1 MTRNDYLIKRKF
13 NSYLVPGI
21 LMTIAMQLG
30 NIVDSILVSMFID
43 IDGLTAIS
51 LSMPALCFM
60 QMFGFIIGVGGAITI
75 SVKLGKRQMDEA
87 SGIFSVCV
95 VSVVVISLAFTAL
108 SFFITHP
115 LTMLLASTAE
125 LQALLEPY
133 LFIFICFI
141 PSLNVCLVLANI
153 MTIDNNPKLGSASFV
168 VANAV
173 NLILDYIFLRYTDMG
188 MTGAALSSIIGF
200 GAGILLVIPY
210 IFSKKRMLRFSV
222 REGIRQIKSIAEI
235 FKNGTPQASYFIMTI
250 LKYYILNAF
259 IQQTLGADN
268 MAIYAVCINSVNIVR
283 LCIEGIIGVVQTIG
297 GVLFGEKDY
306 FGIRRLVRRTVLFC
320 CVSVAVLTAVF
331 LTYPQLILTI
341 FSFNKPEL
349 YDEALLCV
357 RLFSFSFGFYAA
369 NRIVQVYYQTTLN
382 TKLSTINTTLD
393 GFVLL
398 VPVSML
404 FIGTM
409 GVLGISIATIATEA
423 LSFFAVW
430 VYRMIQQK
438 RGKLPQKGF
447 LMIPEK
453 DGENLADITVMST
466 DEQAVEISE
475 KLISCCTEHGISTK
489 KANIIGIAAEELTSN
504 ISHYGYK
511 GNDPSFIDISLSM
524 TDGKLIL
531 RVRDDGVPFNPTEYR
546 AENDEDFLPGGI
558 ELIRS
563 IADKMTY
570 TRVLNMN
577 NTVIELAL
585 EPIINNKECLA

>member
-173 NLILDYIFLRYTDMG
+173 NLILDYIFLR
-188 MTGAALSSIIGF
+188 IGF

-409 GVLGISIATIATEA
+409 GVLGISIAMIATEA

>member
-21 LMTIAMQLG
+21 LMVIAMQLG

-95 VSVVVISLAFTAL
+95 ISVIVISLLFTAL
-108 SFFITHP
+108 SFFITRP

-173 NLILDYIFLRYTDMG
+173 NLILDYVFLRYTDMG

-210 IFSKKRMLRFSV
+210 IFSKKRMLRFSL
-222 REGIRQIKSIAEI
+222 REGIRQIRSIVEV
-235 FKNGTPQASYFIMTI
+235 FKNGMPQAMYFIMAI

-283 LCIEGIIGVVQTIG
+283 LCIEGVIGVVQTIG

-306 FGIRRLVRRTVLFC
+306 YGIRRLVRRTVIFC
-320 CVSVAVLTAVF
+320 CAAVAALMALF
-331 LTYPQLILTI
+331 IIYPQLILTV
-341 FSFNKPEL
+341 FSFNKTEL
-349 YDEALLCV
+349 YGIAMLCV
-357 RLFSFSFGFYAA
+357 RLFSFSFAFYAA

-382 TKLSTINTTLD
+382 TKLSSINTTLD
-393 GFVLL
+393 GFVFL
-398 VPVSML
+398 VPISMI

-409 GVLGISIATIATEA
+409 GVVGVSIATIVTEA
-423 LSFFAVW
+423 MSFFAVFI
-430 VYRMIQQK
+430 YRIIQQK

-453 DGENLADITVMST
+453 DGESLADITVSST
-466 DEQAVEISE
+466 DEQAVEVSKQLIECCEREGIPSE
-475 KLISCCTEHGISTK
+475 KATIISV
-489 KANIIGIAAEELTSN
+489 AAEELTSN
-504 ISHYGYK
+504 IARYGYK
-511 GNDPSFIDISLSM
+511 GNKPSFIDIRLSKV
-524 TDGKLIL
+524 DNRLIL
-531 RVRDDGVPFNPTEYR
+531 RVRDDGVSFNPTEYSSG
-546 AENDEDFLPGGI
+546 ESEEFSLGGI

-563 IADKMTY
+563 VADKMTY
-570 TRVLNMN
+570 NRVLNMN
-577 NTVIELAL
+577 NTVIEVA
-585 EPIINNKECLA
+585 IDTV

>member
-21 LMTIAMQLG
+21 LMVIAMQLG

-95 VSVVVISLAFTAL
+95 ISVIVISLVFTVL
-108 SFFITHP
+108 SFFITRP
-115 LTMLLASTAE
+115 LTMLLASTAQ

-173 NLILDYIFLRYTDMG
+173 NLILDYVFLRYTDMG

-210 IFSKKRMLRFSV
+210 IFSKKRMLRFSL
-222 REGIRQIKSIAEI
+222 REGIRQIRSIFVV
-235 FKNGTPQASYFIMTI
+235 FKNGMPQAMYFIMAI

-283 LCIEGIIGVVQTIG
+283 LCIEGVIGVVQTIG

-306 FGIRRLVRRTVLFC
+306 YGIRRLVRRTVIFC
-320 CVSVAVLTAVF
+320 CAAVAALMALF
-331 LTYPQLILTI
+331 IIYPQLILTV
-341 FSFNKPEL
+341 FSFNKPDL
-349 YDEALLCV
+349 YDIAMLCV
-357 RLFSFSFGFYAA
+357 RLFSFSFAFYAA

-382 TKLSTINTTLD
+382 TKLSSINTTLD
-393 GFVLL
+393 GFVFL
-398 VPVSML
+398 VPISMI

-409 GVLGISIATIATEA
+409 GVVGVSIATIVTEA
-423 LSFFAVW
+423 MSFFAVFI
-430 VYRMIQQK
+430 YRIIQQK

-453 DGENLADITVMST
+453 DGESLADITVSST
-466 DEQAVEISE
+466 DEQAVEVSKQLIECCEREGIPSE
-475 KLISCCTEHGISTK
+475 KATIISV
-489 KANIIGIAAEELTSN
+489 AAEELTSN
-504 ISHYGYK
+504 IARYGYK
-511 GNDPSFIDISLSM
+511 GNKPSFIDIRLSKV
-524 TDGKLIL
+524 DNRLIL
-531 RVRDDGVPFNPTEYR
+531 RVRDDGVSFNPTEYSSG
-546 AENDEDFLPGGI
+546 ESEEFSLGGI

-563 IADKMTY
+563 VADKMTY
-570 TRVLNMN
+570 NRVLNMN
-577 NTVIELAL
+577 NTVIEVA
-585 EPIINNKECLA
+585 IDTV

>member
-21 LMTIAMQLG
+21 LMVIAMQLG

-95 VSVVVISLAFTAL
+95 ISVIVISLVFTVL
-108 SFFITHP
+108 SFFITRP
-115 LTMLLASTAE
+115 LTMLLASTAQ

-173 NLILDYIFLRYTDMG
+173 NLILDYVFLKYTDMG

-210 IFSKKRMLRFSV
+210 IFSKKRMLRFSL
-222 REGIRQIKSIAEI
+222 REGIRQIRSIFVV
-235 FKNGTPQASYFIMTI
+235 FKNGMPQAMYFIMAI

-283 LCIEGIIGVVQTIG
+283 LCIEGVIGVVQTIG

-306 FGIRRLVRRTVLFC
+306 YGIRRLVRRTVIFC
-320 CVSVAVLTAVF
+320 CAAVAALMALF
-331 LTYPQLILTI
+331 IIYPQLILTV
-341 FSFNKPEL
+341 FSFNKPDL
-349 YDEALLCV
+349 YDIAMLCV
-357 RLFSFSFGFYAA
+357 RLFSFSFAFYAA

-382 TKLSTINTTLD
+382 TKLSSINTTLD
-393 GFVLL
+393 GFVFL
-398 VPVSML
+398 VPISMI

-409 GVLGISIATIATEA
+409 GVVGVSIATIVTEA
-423 LSFFAVW
+423 MSFFAVFI
-430 VYRMIQQK
+430 YRIIQQK

-453 DGENLADITVMST
+453 DGESLADITVSST
-466 DEQAVEISE
+466 DEQAVEVSKQLIECCEREGIPSE
-475 KLISCCTEHGISTK
+475 KATIISV
-489 KANIIGIAAEELTSN
+489 AAEELTSN
-504 ISHYGYK
+504 IARYGYK
-511 GNDPSFIDISLSM
+511 GNKPSFIDIRLSKV
-524 TDGKLIL
+524 DNRLIL
-531 RVRDDGVPFNPTEYR
+531 RVRDDGVSFNPTEYSSG
-546 AENDEDFLPGGI
+546 ESEEFSLGGI

-563 IADKMTY
+563 VADKMTY
-570 TRVLNMN
+570 NRVLNMN
-577 NTVIELAL
+577 NTVIEVA
-585 EPIINNKECLA
+585 IDTV

>member
-21 LMTIAMQLG
+21 LMVIAMQLG

-87 SGIFSVCV
+87 SGVFSVCV
-95 VSVVVISLAFTAL
+95 ISIIVISLVFTVL
-108 SFFITHP
+108 SFFITRP

-173 NLILDYIFLRYTDMG
+173 NLILDYIFLRYTNMG

-210 IFSKKRMLRFSV
+210 IFSKKRMLRFSL
-222 REGIRQIKSIAEI
+222 REGFKQIKSIGEV
-235 FKNGTPQASYFIMTI
+235 FKNGMPQAMYFIMTI

-259 IQQTLGADN
+259 IQKTLGADN

-283 LCIEGIIGVVQTIG
+283 LCIEGVIGVVQTIG

-306 FGIRRLVRRTVLFC
+306 YGIRRLVRRTVIFC
-320 CVSVAVLTAVF
+320 SAAVAALMAVF
-331 LTYPQLILTI
+331 IIYPQLILTI

-349 YDEALLCV
+349 YDITLLCV

-369 NRIVQVYYQTTLN
+369 NRIVQVYYQTTLK
-382 TKLSTINTTLD
+382 TRLSSINTTLD
-393 GFVLL
+393 GFVFL
-398 VPVSML
+398 VPISML
-404 FIGTM
+404 FIGTI
-409 GVLGISIATIATEA
+409 GVIGVSVATIVTEA
-423 LSFFAVW
+423 MSFFAVFI
-430 VYRMIQQK
+430 YRIIQQK

-453 DGENLADITVMST
+453 DGESLADITVSST
-466 DEQAVEISE
+466 DEQAVEVSKQLLECCEKEGIPSE
-475 KLISCCTEHGISTK
+475 KATIVSV
-489 KANIIGIAAEELTSN
+489 AAEELTSN
-504 ISHYGYK
+504 IARYGYK
-511 GNDPSFIDISLSM
+511 GNKPSFIDIRLSKVEN
-524 TDGKLIL
+524 KLVL
-531 RVRDDGVPFNPTEYR
+531 RVRDDGVSFNPTEYSP
-546 AENDEDFLPGGI
+546 EESDEFRLGGI

-563 IADKMTY
+563 VADKMTY

-577 NTVIELAL
+577 NTVIEVAL
-585 EPIINNKECLA
+585 DTVK

>member
-21 LMTIAMQLG
+21 LMVIAMQLG

-95 VSVVVISLAFTAL
+95 ISVIVISLVFTVL
-108 SFFITHP
+108 SFFITRP
-115 LTMLLASTAE
+115 LTMLLASTAQ

-173 NLILDYIFLRYTDMG
+173 NLILDYVFLKYTDMG

-210 IFSKKRMLRFSV
+210 IFSKKRMLRFSL
-222 REGIRQIKSIAEI
+222 REGIKQIRSIFVV
-235 FKNGTPQASYFIMTI
+235 FKNGMPQAMYFIMAI

-283 LCIEGIIGVVQTIG
+283 LCIEGVIGVVQTIG

-306 FGIRRLVRRTVLFC
+306 YGIRRLVRRTVIFC
-320 CVSVAVLTAVF
+320 CAAVAALMALF
-331 LTYPQLILTI
+331 IIYPQLILTV
-341 FSFNKPEL
+341 FSFNKPDL
-349 YDEALLCV
+349 YDIAMLCV
-357 RLFSFSFGFYAA
+357 RLFSFSFAFYAA

-382 TKLSTINTTLD
+382 TKLSSINTTLD
-393 GFVLL
+393 GFVFL
-398 VPVSML
+398 VPISMI

-409 GVLGISIATIATEA
+409 GVVGVSIATIVTEA
-423 LSFFAVW
+423 MSFFAVFI
-430 VYRMIQQK
+430 YRIIQQK

-453 DGENLADITVMST
+453 DGESLADITVSST
-466 DEQAVEISE
+466 DEQAVEVSKQLIECCEREGIPSE
-475 KLISCCTEHGISTK
+475 KATIISV
-489 KANIIGIAAEELTSN
+489 AAEELTSN
-504 ISHYGYK
+504 IARYGYK
-511 GNDPSFIDISLSM
+511 GNKPSFIDIRLSKV
-524 TDGKLIL
+524 DNRLIL
-531 RVRDDGVPFNPTEYR
+531 RVRDDGVSFDPTEYSSG
-546 AENDEDFLPGGI
+546 ESDEFSLGGI

-563 IADKMTY
+563 VADKMTY
-570 TRVLNMN
+570 NRVLNMN
-577 NTVIELAL
+577 NTVIEVAL
-585 EPIINNKECLA
+585 DTVGKEENQ

>member
-21 LMTIAMQLG
+21 LMVIAMQLG

-75 SVKLGKRQMDEA
+75 SVKLGKRRIDEA
-87 SGIFSVCV
+87 SGIFSVCII
-95 VSVVVISLAFTAL
+95 SVIVISLIFTVL
-108 SFFITHP
+108 SFFITRP
-115 LTMLLASTAE
+115 LTMFLASTAE

-168 VANAV
+168 AANAV
-173 NLILDYIFLRYTDMG
+173 NLILDYVFLKYTDMG
-188 MTGAALSSIIGF
+188 MKGAALSSIIGF

-210 IFSKKRMLRFSV
+210 IFSKKRMLRFSL
-222 REGIRQIKSIAEI
+222 REGIRQIKSIVEV
-235 FKNGTPQASYFIMTI
+235 FKNGMPQAMYFIMAI

-283 LCIEGIIGVVQTIG
+283 LCIEGVIGVVQTIG

-306 FGIRRLVRRTVLFC
+306 YGIRRLVRRTVIFC
-320 CVSVAVLTAVF
+320 CAAVAALTALF
-331 LTYPQLILTI
+331 IICPQLILTV

-349 YDEALLCV
+349 YGIAMLCV
-357 RLFSFSFGFYAA
+357 RLFSLSFAFYAA

-382 TKLSTINTTLD
+382 TKLSSINTTLD
-393 GFVLL
+393 GFVFL
-398 VPVSML
+398 VPISMI

-409 GVLGISIATIATEA
+409 GVIGVSIATIVTEA
-423 LSFFAVW
+423 MSFFAVFF
-430 VYRMIQQK
+430 YRIIQQK

-453 DGENLADITVMST
+453 DGESLIDITVSST
-466 DEQAVEISE
+466 DEQAVEVSKQLMECCEREGIPSE
-475 KLISCCTEHGISTK
+475 KATIISV
-489 KANIIGIAAEELTSN
+489 AAEELTSN
-504 ISHYGYK
+504 IAHYGYK
-511 GNDPSFIDISLSM
+511 GNKPSFIDIRLSKV
-524 TDGKLIL
+524 DNRLLL
-531 RVRDDGVPFNPTEYR
+531 RVRDDGVPFNPTEYSSG
-546 AENDEDFLPGGI
+546 ESDEFRLGGI

-570 TRVLNMN
+570 NRVLNMN
-577 NTVIELAL
+577 NTVIEAVLDTV
-585 EPIINNKECLA
+585 E

>member
-21 LMTIAMQLG
+21 LMVIAMQLG

-95 VSVVVISLAFTAL
+95 ISVIVISLVFTVL
-108 SFFITHP
+108 SFFITRP
-115 LTMLLASTAE
+115 LTMLLASTAQ

-173 NLILDYIFLRYTDMG
+173 NLILDYVFLKYTDMG

-210 IFSKKRMLRFSV
+210 IFSKKRMLRFSL
-222 REGIRQIKSIAEI
+222 RDGIRQIRSIFVV
-235 FKNGTPQASYFIMTI
+235 FKNGMPQAMYFIMAI

-283 LCIEGIIGVVQTIG
+283 LCIEGVIGVVQTIG

-306 FGIRRLVRRTVLFC
+306 YGIRRLVRRTVIFC
-320 CVSVAVLTAVF
+320 CAAVAALMALF
-331 LTYPQLILTI
+331 IIYPQLILTV
-341 FSFNKPEL
+341 FSFNKPDL
-349 YDEALLCV
+349 YDIAMLCV
-357 RLFSFSFGFYAA
+357 RLFSFSFAFYAA

-382 TKLSTINTTLD
+382 TKLSSINTTLD
-393 GFVLL
+393 GFVFL
-398 VPVSML
+398 VPISMI

-409 GVLGISIATIATEA
+409 GVVGVSIATIVTEA
-423 LSFFAVW
+423 MSFFAVFI
-430 VYRMIQQK
+430 YRIIQQK

-453 DGENLADITVMST
+453 DGESLADITVSST
-466 DEQAVEISE
+466 DEQAVEVSKQLIECCEREGIPSE
-475 KLISCCTEHGISTK
+475 KATIISV
-489 KANIIGIAAEELTSN
+489 AAEELTSN
-504 ISHYGYK
+504 IARYGYK
-511 GNDPSFIDISLSM
+511 GNKPSFIDIRLSKV
-524 TDGKLIL
+524 DNRLIL
-531 RVRDDGVPFNPTEYR
+531 RVRDDGVSFNPTEYSSG
-546 AENDEDFLPGGI
+546 ESEEFSLGGI

-563 IADKMTY
+563 VADKMTY
-570 TRVLNMN
+570 NRVLNMN
-577 NTVIELAL
+577 NTVIEVA
-585 EPIINNKECLA
+585 IDTV

>member
-21 LMTIAMQLG
+21 LMAIAMQLG

-60 QMFGFIIGVGGAITI
+60 QLFGFTIGVGGAITI
-75 SVKLGKRQMDEA
+75 SVKLGKRQIKEA

-95 VSVVVISLAFTAL
+95 IAVTAVSLLFTVL

-115 LTMLLASTAE
+115 LTLFLASTPE

-133 LFIFICFI
+133 LFTFICFI
-141 PSLNVCLVLANI
+141 PALNICVVFANV
-153 MTIDNNPKLGSASFV
+153 MTVDNNPKLGAAAFV

-173 NLILDYIFLRYTDMG
+173 NLTLDYIFLKYTDMG

-210 IFSKKRMLRFSV
+210 ALSKKRMLHFSL
-222 REGIRQIKSIAEI
+222 REGLKQMKSIGTVI
-235 FKNGTPQASYFIMTI
+235 KNGMPQGMYFVMLI
-250 LKYYILNAF
+250 LKYYILNDF
-259 IQQTLGADN
+259 IQRTLGADN
-268 MAIYAVCINSVNIVR
+268 MAIYAVCINSVYIVR

-306 FGIRRLVRRTVLFC
+306 YGIRRLVRRTVIF
-320 CVSVAVLTAVF
+320 SGGAVIVLMGVF
-331 LTYPQLILTI
+331 LIWPQIILTI

-349 YDEALLCV
+349 YEEALLSV

-369 NRIVQVYYQTTLN
+369 NRVVQVYYPTILKA
-382 TKLSTINTTLD
+382 KLSTINTVLD

-404 FIGTM
+404 FIGTI
-409 GVLGISIATIATEA
+409 GVLGVSIATIVTEG
-423 LSFFAVW
+423 LSFAGVCL
-430 VYRMIQQK
+430 YRIIQQK

-453 DGENLADITVMST
+453 NRENWADITVKGT
-466 DEQAVEISE
+466 EEQAVEISG
-475 KLISCCTEHGISTK
+475 KLIECCKEHEVPAD
-489 KANIIGIAAEELTSN
+489 KANAIGIAAEELTVN
-504 ISHYGYK
+504 IARYGYK
-511 GNDPSFIDISLSM
+511 GNRPNYIDISLSQA
-524 TDGKLIL
+524 DDKLIL
-531 RVRDDGVPFNPTEYR
+531 RVRDDGVPFNPTEYSP
-546 AENDEDFLPGGI
+546 EESETFKLGGI
-558 ELIRS
+558 TLIKA

-577 NTVIELAL
+577 NTVIEVAL
-585 EPIINNKECLA
+585 TPTTS

>member
-21 LMTIAMQLG
+21 LMAIAMQLG

-60 QMFGFIIGVGGAITI
+60 QMFGFVIGVGGAITI

-95 VSVVVISLAFTAL
+95 VAVAGVSLLFTAL

-141 PSLNVCLVLANI
+141 PSLNICLVLANI
-153 MTIDNNPKLGSASFV
+153 MTVDNNPKLGSASFI

-210 IFSKKRMLRFSV
+210 IFSKKRMLRFSL
-222 REGIRQIKSIAEI
+222 REGIRQIGSIAEVV
-235 FKNGTPQASYFIMTI
+235 KNGMPQASYFIMTI

-259 IQQTLGADN
+259 IQKTLGADN

-297 GVLFGEKDY
+297 GVLYGEKDY
-306 FGIRRLVRRTVLFC
+306 FGIRRLVRRTVIFC
-320 CVSVAVLTAVF
+320 CAAVAALMAVF
-331 LTYPQLILTI
+331 LIYPQLILTI

-349 YDEALLCV
+349 YDIALLCV

-369 NRIVQVYYQTTLN
+369 NRVVQVYYQTTLN
-382 TKLSTINTTLD
+382 TRLSTINTTLD
-393 GFVLL
+393 GFVFL
-398 VPVSML
+398 VPISMI
-404 FIGTM
+404 FIGTI
-409 GVLGISIATIATEA
+409 GVIGVSVATIVTEA
-423 LSFFAVW
+423 MSFFGVCL
-430 VYRMIQQK
+430 YRIIQQK

-447 LMIPEK
+447 LMIPET
-453 DGENLADITVMST
+453 DGECLLDLTVGST
-466 DEQAVEISE
+466 DEQAVEVSKQLLECCEKHNIPSE
-475 KLISCCTEHGISTK
+475 KSTVISV
-489 KANIIGIAAEELTSN
+489 AAEELTAN
-504 ISHYGYK
+504 IARYGYK
-511 GNDPSFIDISLSM
+511 GNKPSYIDIRLSKVE
-524 TDGKLIL
+524 DKLIL
-531 RVRDDGVPFNPTEYR
+531 RVRDDGVSFNPTEYSSEESNEFR
-546 AENDEDFLPGGI
+546 LGGI

-563 IADKMTY
+563 VADKMSY

-577 NTVIELAL
+577 NTVIEVAL
-585 EPIINNKECLA
+585 GAAE

>member
-21 LMTIAMQLG
+21 LMVIAMQLG

-95 VSVVVISLAFTAL
+95 ISVIVISLVFTVL
-108 SFFITHP
+108 SFFITRP
-115 LTMLLASTAE
+115 LTMLLASTAQ

-173 NLILDYIFLRYTDMG
+173 NLILDYVFLKYTDMG

-210 IFSKKRMLRFSV
+210 IFSKKRMLRFSL
-222 REGIRQIKSIAEI
+222 REGIKQIRSIFVV
-235 FKNGTPQASYFIMTI
+235 FKNGMPQAMYFIMAI

-283 LCIEGIIGVVQTIG
+283 LCIEGVIGVVQTIG

-306 FGIRRLVRRTVLFC
+306 YGIRRLVRRTVIFC
-320 CVSVAVLTAVF
+320 CAAVAALMALF
-331 LTYPQLILTI
+331 IIYPQLILTV
-341 FSFNKPEL
+341 FSFNKPDL
-349 YDEALLCV
+349 YDIAMLCV
-357 RLFSFSFGFYAA
+357 RLFSFSFAFYAA

-382 TKLSTINTTLD
+382 TKLSSINTTLD
-393 GFVLL
+393 GFVFL
-398 VPVSML
+398 VPISMI

-409 GVLGISIATIATEA
+409 GVVGVSIATIVTEA
-423 LSFFAVW
+423 MSFFAVFI
-430 VYRMIQQK
+430 YRIIQQK

-453 DGENLADITVMST
+453 DGESLADITVSST
-466 DEQAVEISE
+466 DEQAVEVSKQLIECCEREGIPSE
-475 KLISCCTEHGISTK
+475 KATIISV
-489 KANIIGIAAEELTSN
+489 AAEELTSN
-504 ISHYGYK
+504 IARYGYK
-511 GNDPSFIDISLSM
+511 GNKPSFIDIRLSKV
-524 TDGKLIL
+524 DNRLIL
-531 RVRDDGVPFNPTEYR
+531 RVRDDGVSFNPTEYSSG
-546 AENDEDFLPGGI
+546 ESEEFSLGGI

-563 IADKMTY
+563 VADKMTY
-570 TRVLNMN
+570 NRVLNMN
-577 NTVIELAL
+577 NTVIEVA
-585 EPIINNKECLA
+585 IDTV

>member
-21 LMTIAMQLG
+21 LMVIAMQLG

-95 VSVVVISLAFTAL
+95 ISVIVISLIFTVL
-108 SFFITHP
+108 SFFITRP

-173 NLILDYIFLRYTDMG
+173 NLILDYVFLRYTDMG

-210 IFSKKRMLRFSV
+210 IFSKKRMLRFSL
-222 REGIRQIKSIAEI
+222 REGFKQIKSIGEV
-235 FKNGTPQASYFIMTI
+235 FKNGMPQAMYFIMTI

-259 IQQTLGADN
+259 IQKTLGADN

-283 LCIEGIIGVVQTIG
+283 LCIEGVIGVVQTIG

-306 FGIRRLVRRTVLFC
+306 YGIRRLVRRTVIFC
-320 CVSVAVLTAVF
+320 SAAVAALMAVF
-331 LTYPQLILTI
+331 IIYPQLILTI

-349 YDEALLCV
+349 YDITLLCV

-369 NRIVQVYYQTTLN
+369 NRIVQVYYQTTLK
-382 TKLSTINTTLD
+382 TRLSSINTTLD
-393 GFVLL
+393 GFVFL
-398 VPVSML
+398 VPISML
-404 FIGTM
+404 FIGTI
-409 GVLGISIATIATEA
+409 GVIGVSVATIVTEA
-423 LSFFAVW
+423 MSFFAVFI
-430 VYRMIQQK
+430 YRIIQQK

-453 DGENLADITVMST
+453 DGESLADITVSST
-466 DEQAVEISE
+466 DEQAVEVSKQLLECCEKEGIPSE
-475 KLISCCTEHGISTK
+475 KATIVSV
-489 KANIIGIAAEELTSN
+489 AAEELTSN
-504 ISHYGYK
+504 IARYGYK
-511 GNDPSFIDISLSM
+511 GNKPSFIDIRLSKVEN
-524 TDGKLIL
+524 KLVL
-531 RVRDDGVPFNPTEYR
+531 RVRDDGVSFNPTEYSP
-546 AENDEDFLPGGI
+546 EESDEFRLGGI

-563 IADKMTY
+563 VADKMTY

-577 NTVIELAL
+577 NTVIEVAL
-585 EPIINNKECLA
+585 DTVK

>member
-21 LMTIAMQLG
+21 LMVIAMQLG

-95 VSVVVISLAFTAL
+95 ISVIVISLIFTVL
-108 SFFITHP
+108 SFFITRP

-173 NLILDYIFLRYTDMG
+173 NLILDYVFLRYTDMG

-210 IFSKKRMLRFSV
+210 IFSKKRMLRFSLK
-222 REGIRQIKSIAEI
+222 EGIRQIRSIAVV
-235 FKNGTPQASYFIMTI
+235 FKNGMPQAMYFIMSI

-283 LCIEGIIGVVQTIG
+283 LCIEGVIGVVQTIG

-306 FGIRRLVRRTVLFC
+306 YGIRRLVRRTVIFC
-320 CVSVAVLTAVF
+320 CAAVAALMTLF
-331 LTYPQLILTI
+331 IIYPQLILTV

-349 YDEALLCV
+349 YDIAMLCV
-357 RLFSFSFGFYAA
+357 RLFSFSFAFYAA

-382 TKLSTINTTLD
+382 TRLSSINTTLD

-398 VPVSML
+398 VPISML

-409 GVLGISIATIATEA
+409 GVVGVSIATIVTEA
-423 LSFFAVW
+423 MSFFAVFI
-430 VYRMIQQK
+430 YRIIQQK

-453 DGENLADITVMST
+453 DGESIADITVIST
-466 DEQAVEISE
+466 DEQAVEVSKQLIECCEKEGIPSE
-475 KLISCCTEHGISTK
+475 KATIIS
-489 KANIIGIAAEELTSN
+489 
-504 ISHYGYK
+504 
-511 GNDPSFIDISLSM
+511 
-524 TDGKLIL
+524 
-531 RVRDDGVPFNPTEYR
+531 VRDDGVSFDPTEYSSG
-546 AENDEDFLPGGI
+546 ESDEFSLGGI

-563 IADKMTY
+563 VADKMTY
-570 TRVLNMN
+570 NRVLNMN
-577 NTVIELAL
+577 NTVIEVAL
-585 EPIINNKECLA
+585 DTVGKEENQ

>member
-21 LMTIAMQLG
+21 LMAIAMQLG

-60 QMFGFIIGVGGAITI
+60 QMFGFVIGVGGAITI

-95 VSVVVISLAFTAL
+95 VAVAGVSLLFTAL

-141 PSLNVCLVLANI
+141 PSLNICLVLANI
-153 MTIDNNPKLGSASFV
+153 MTVDNNPKLGSASFI

-210 IFSKKRMLRFSV
+210 IFSKKRMLRFSL
-222 REGIRQIKSIAEI
+222 REGIRQIGSIAEVV
-235 FKNGTPQASYFIMTI
+235 KNGMPQASYFIMTI

-259 IQQTLGADN
+259 IQKTLGADN

-297 GVLFGEKDY
+297 GVLYGEKDY
-306 FGIRRLVRRTVLFC
+306 FGIRRLVRRTVIFC
-320 CVSVAVLTAVF
+320 CAAVAALMAVF
-331 LTYPQLILTI
+331 LIYPQLILTI

-349 YDEALLCV
+349 YDIALLCV

-369 NRIVQVYYQTTLN
+369 NRVVQVYYQTTLN
-382 TKLSTINTTLD
+382 TRLSTINTTLD
-393 GFVLL
+393 GFVFL
-398 VPVSML
+398 VPISMI
-404 FIGTM
+404 FIGTI
-409 GVLGISIATIATEA
+409 GVIGVSVATIVTEA
-423 LSFFAVW
+423 MSFFGVCL
-430 VYRMIQQK
+430 YRIIQQK

-447 LMIPEK
+447 LMIPET
-453 DGENLADITVMST
+453 DGECLLDLTVGST
-466 DEQAVEISE
+466 DEQAVEVSKQLLECCEKHNIPSE
-475 KLISCCTEHGISTK
+475 KSTVISV
-489 KANIIGIAAEELTSN
+489 AAEELTAN
-504 ISHYGYK
+504 IARYGYK
-511 GNDPSFIDISLSM
+511 GNKPSYIDIRLSRVG
-524 TDGKLIL
+524 DKLIL
-531 RVRDDGVPFNPTEYR
+531 RVRDDGVSFNPTEYSSEESNEFR
-546 AENDEDFLPGGI
+546 LGGI

-563 IADKMTY
+563 VADKMSY

-577 NTVIELAL
+577 NTVIEVAL
-585 EPIINNKECLA
+585 GAAE

>member
-1 MTRNDYLIKRKF
+1 MP
-13 NSYLVPGI
+13 SV
-21 LMTIAMQLG
+21 LMAIAMQLG

-60 QMFGFIIGVGGAITI
+60 QMFGFAIGVGGAITI
-75 SVKLGKRQMDEA
+75 SVKLGKRQMDDA

-95 VSVVVISLAFTAL
+95 VAVAVISLIFTAL
-108 SFFITHP
+108 SFFITKP
-115 LTMLLASTAE
+115 LTMFLASTPE

-141 PSLNVCLVLANI
+141 PALNMCLLVANI
-153 MTIDNNPKLGSASFV
+153 MTVDNNPKLGAAAFV

-200 GAGILLVIPY
+200 ASGILLVIPY
-210 IFSKKRMLRFSV
+210 IFSKKRMLHFSLKAGFKQMKAIGAV
-222 REGIRQIKSIAEI
+222 IKA
-235 FKNGTPQASYFIMTI
+235 GMPQAMYFVMLI

-259 IQQTLGADN
+259 IQKTLGADN
-268 MAIYAVCINSVNIVR
+268 MAIYAVCINSVYIVR

-297 GVLFGEKDY
+297 GVLYGEKDY
-306 FGIRRLVRRTVLFC
+306 FGIRRLVKRTLIFTTVA
-320 CVSVAVLTAVF
+320 VAVLMAVF
-331 LTYPQLILTI
+331 LIYPQIILTI

-369 NRIVQVYYQTTLN
+369 NRIVQVYYQTIL
-382 TKLSTINTTLD
+382 KARLSTIDTVLD

-398 VPVSML
+398 VPLSML
-404 FIGTM
+404 FIGTT
-409 GVLGISIATIATEA
+409 GVIGVSIATIATEA
-423 LSFFAVW
+423 LSFLGVW
-430 VYRMIQQK
+430 IYRIIQQK

-447 LMIPEK
+447 LMIPQK
-453 DGENLADITVMST
+453 DGENLMDITVTST
-466 DEQAVEISE
+466 DEQAVEIAKKLVACCRENGVSPE
-475 KLISCCTEHGISTK
+475 KSN
-489 KANIIGIAAEELTSN
+489 AIGVAAEELTAN
-504 ISHYGYK
+504 IARYGYK
-511 GNDPSFIDISLSM
+511 GNKPSYIDISLSK

-531 RVRDDGVPFNPTEYR
+531 RVRDDGVSFNPTVYDTKE
-546 AENDEDFLPGGI
+546 EEGFLLGGI
-558 ELIRS
+558 ALIKS
-563 IADKMTY
+563 LADKMTY

-577 NTVIELAL
+577 NTVIELSL
-585 EPIINNKECLA
+585 EGAK

>member
-21 LMTIAMQLG
+21 LMVIAMQLG

-95 VSVVVISLAFTAL
+95 ISVIVISLIFTVL
-108 SFFITHP
+108 SFFITRP

-173 NLILDYIFLRYTDMG
+173 NLILDYVFLRYTDMG

-210 IFSKKRMLRFSV
+210 IFSKKRMLRFSLK
-222 REGIRQIKSIAEI
+222 EGIRQIRSIAVV
-235 FKNGTPQASYFIMTI
+235 FKNGMPQAMYFIMSI

-283 LCIEGIIGVVQTIG
+283 LCIEGVIGVVQTIG

-306 FGIRRLVRRTVLFC
+306 YGIRRLVRRTVIFC
-320 CVSVAVLTAVF
+320 CAAVAALMTLF
-331 LTYPQLILTI
+331 IIYPQLILTV

-349 YDEALLCV
+349 YDIAMLCV
-357 RLFSFSFGFYAA
+357 RLFSFSFAFYAA

-382 TKLSTINTTLD
+382 TRLSSINTTLD

-398 VPVSML
+398 VPISML

-409 GVLGISIATIATEA
+409 GVVGVSIATIVTEA
-423 LSFFAVW
+423 MSFFAVFI
-430 VYRMIQQK
+430 YRIIQQK

-453 DGENLADITVMST
+453 DGE
-466 DEQAVEISE
+466 
-475 KLISCCTEHGISTK
+475 
-489 KANIIGIAAEELTSN
+489 
-504 ISHYGYK
+504 
-511 GNDPSFIDISLSM
+511 
-524 TDGKLIL
+524 
-531 RVRDDGVPFNPTEYR
+531 
-546 AENDEDFLPGGI
+546 
-558 ELIRS
+558 S
-563 IADKMTY
+563 IAD
-570 TRVLNMN
+570 
-577 NTVIELAL
+577 
-585 EPIINNKECLA
+585 IIGKSHHNKRGCRRAHIKYRPLRI